1 MKIMISKTNATGQ
14 LIRISHTRLALPFAK
29 KEYGTNYLVMNKLL
43 FTMIVAAVANFETIH
58 AEAILASFD
67 ADTYYYT
74 QTYNEV
80 RTGTLNGGTFHVG
93 MHFLNTNPTYN
104 GHFNFAGVKFSD
116 LSGLSNSGSK
126 FLQLNLKDFKTP
138 LAVDPGYQ
146 GPPQYSYLTTG
157 DFKLAVVALG
167 ADFSESESATLS
179 TWYESN
185 LFGKARLAEV
195 TLSQAGLVSIDV
207 TSAVNDWISNPASNF
222 GFGLVGTTSSPLA
235 TTARFYSMEAAGNLG
250 TVLIP
255 EPTVGSLLTF
265 VFTVALTNRRR
276 RRS

>member
-1 MKIMISKTNATGQ
+1 MIA
-14 LIRISHTRLALPFAK
+14 
-29 KEYGTNYLVMNKLL
+29 V
-43 FTMIVAAVANFETIH
+43 AVANLETTR
-58 AEAILASFD
+58 AEAILASYD
-67 ADTYYYT
+67 ADTYYFT
-74 QTYNEV
+74 QTYNEA
-80 RTGTLNGGTFHVG
+80 RTGSLNGGTFHVG
-93 MHFLNTNPTYN
+93 MNVLNTNPTYN

-116 LSGLSNSGSK
+116 LSSLSSAGSK

-138 LAVDPGYQ
+138 GSVDPGYQ

-157 DFKLAVVALG
+157 NFNLAVVALG
-167 ADFSESESATLS
+167 ADFSESQTATLS
-179 TWYESN
+179 TWYQSN

-207 TSAVNDWISNPASNF
+207 TSAVNDWILNPASNF

-250 TVLIP
+250 PVLIP
-255 EPTVGSLLTF
+255 EPATGSLL
-265 VFTVALTNRRR
+265 ALGCAVGLANRRR